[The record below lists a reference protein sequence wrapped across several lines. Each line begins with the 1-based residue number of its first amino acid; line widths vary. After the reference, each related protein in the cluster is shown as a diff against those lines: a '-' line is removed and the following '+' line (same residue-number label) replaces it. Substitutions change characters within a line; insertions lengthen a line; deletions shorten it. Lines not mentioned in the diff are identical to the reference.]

1 MQRFKNL
8 KPEHLLSF
16 AFVACA
22 LRVLYKICMIY
33 RNSHKSFFLFSSRNL
48 IVSSIT
54 FGSLIYLE
62 FFIYWNAFLS
72 HSWRPSK
79 QILFAHPLIVWYEDM
94 EFANA
99 QMIVMSQD
107 TSDEFESQNQE
118 YNFCAAYWQR
128 HGYFQWHWNTA
139 EKWADNDF

>member
-79 QILFAHPLIVWYEDM
+79 HTFCSPSNCLVW
-94 EFANA
+94 
-99 QMIVMSQD
+99 
-107 TSDEFESQNQE
+107 
-118 YNFCAAYWQR
+118 R
-128 HGYFQWHWNTA
+128 HGVC
-139 EKWADNDF
+139 KCSNDCDVTGHIRWVWITESRIQFLCSILTKTWLLSMTLKYCRKMGW